1 MAWASAK
8 VKAENVIIESIMS
21 TAYWRINPVAMIAA
35 AVALISVFLP
45 WWGIYQLLANTSF
58 LLGRWALWNPPGAA
72 ALRRLGHPMPVSA
85 ASVSQTFAYSS
96 LIVLLLALV
105 VASLALAGGL
115 TLRRKYLLVGLGLSI
130 LTPIAY
136 AVSIAYMTSNYCLTP
151 LCASGVIGSAT
162 LAGTT
167 FSWGLETGFYIFIAS
182 IFVLVLSLVLNDSLA
197 RTTAMARAEIS
208 VPSTQPAK

>member
-1 MAWASAK
+1 
-8 VKAENVIIESIMS
+8 MS

-115 TLRRKYLLVGLGLSI
+115 TLHRKYLVVGLGLSI

-136 AVSIAYMTSNYCLTP
+136 AISIAYVTSNYCLSLVNT
-151 LCASGVIGSAT
+151 LCPSGPIGSASF
-162 LAGTT
+162 AGAT
-167 FSWGLETGFYIFIAS
+167 FTWGFETGFYIFIAS
-182 IFVLVLSLVLNDSLA
+182 IFVLVLALVLNDSLA
-197 RTTAMARAEIS
+197 RTTTMARAKIS
-208 VPSTQPAK
+208 VPSSQPAK